1 MSIMTK
7 IDIFSGFLGAGKTT
21 LIKKLIKEAYSGE
34 KLVLIENEFGQIGID
49 GGFMQD
55 AGIEVREMNSGCICC
70 SLVGD
75 FGKALE
81 KVLTEYKPDRILIE
95 PSGVGKLSD
104 FIRAVQNV
112 APHGAVLNG
121 FTTVVDVNKCKMY
134 MKNFGE
140 FNDNQIQHAS
150 TIVLS
155 RTQNLS
161 EEKLRACLELLRQK
175 NAKAMIVKPP
185 WDQISGKQILDAMD
199 KARTLQTELEALEEE
214 ACCGHHHHH
223 DHDDDCGC
231 GHHHHAHDHEDECG
245 HSHDHDH
252 EDACGHHHHEHG
264 DDACSHNHTHEHHE
278 EHHTHSHVYEEHEH
292 THEHSHEGHTH
303 AHGHSHHHTSM
314 KDIEHIIGHLN
325 VPEKV
330 KEDAIAVYKL
340 IADAESHAHGRP
352 VEEVHFHEVGAMDA
366 VADIVGVCLAIYK
379 LAPEQIIAS
388 PVHVGYGQ
396 IHCAHGIL
404 PIPAPATA
412 HILQGIPIYGGRIE
426 GELCTPTGAALLK
439 HFAQSFGQMPM
450 MAVEQTGYGMGMK
463 DFTDANCLR
472 AIIGNTVE
480 GQEQTGC
487 HGAVQEMDS
496 IIELCC
502 NLDDMTPEKIGFV
515 TELLM
520 EEGAFDVYTTNIQ
533 MKKNRPAVMLTCMCA
548 KEDREKFLTLILK
561 HTTTLGVREYTCK
574 RYGLKR
580 EIREVET
587 IYGTVRVKAA
597 SGYGVAKE
605 KPEYEDMARIAKEKK
620 ISLAEIEKEVYK
632 NLK

>member
-1 MSIMTK
+1 MKTLYLECNM
-7 IDIFSGFLGAGKTT
+7 GA
-21 LIKKLIKEAYSGE
+21 
-34 KLVLIENEFGQIGID
+34 
-49 GGFMQD
+49 
-55 AGIEVREMNSGCICC
+55 AGDM
-70 SLVGD
+70 LM
-75 FGKALE
+75 AA
-81 KVLTEYKPDRILIE
+81 LTELMPDKDAFVKELNDLQIPQVNIE
-95 PSGVGKLSD
+95 
-104 FIRAVQNV
+104 R
-112 APHGAVLNG
+112 
-121 FTTVVDVNKCKMY
+121 TTIAKCGIMGTHMVVTVD
-134 MKNFGE
+134 GE
-140 FNDNQIQHAS
+140 
-150 TIVLS
+150 
-155 RTQNLS
+155 
-161 EEKLRACLELLRQK
+161 EEKSIDVP
-175 NAKAMIVKPP
+175 M
-185 WDQISGKQILDAMD
+185 
-199 KARTLQTELEALEEE
+199 
-214 ACCGHHHHH
+214 
-223 DHDDDCGC
+223 
-231 GHHHHAHDHEDECG
+231 HA
-245 HSHDHDH
+245 
-252 EDACGHHHHEHG
+252 
-264 DDACSHNHTHEHHE
+264 
-278 EHHTHSHVYEEHEH
+278 HTHSHVHEE
-292 THEHSHEGHTH
+292 HEHSHEGHTH

-340 IADAESHAHGRP
+340 IADAESHARGRP

-632 NLK
+632 NLKQTLINLKIEFQSSSL

>member
-1 MSIMTK
+1 MKTLYLECNM
-7 IDIFSGFLGAGKTT
+7 GA
-21 LIKKLIKEAYSGE
+21 
-34 KLVLIENEFGQIGID
+34 
-49 GGFMQD
+49 
-55 AGIEVREMNSGCICC
+55 AGDM
-70 SLVGD
+70 LM
-75 FGKALE
+75 AA
-81 KVLTEYKPDRILIE
+81 LTELMPDKDAFVKELNDLQIPQVNIE
-95 PSGVGKLSD
+95 RTTIAKCGIMGTHMV
-104 FIRAVQNV
+104 VTV
-112 APHGAVLNG
+112 NG
-121 FTTVVDVNKCKMY
+121 
-134 MKNFGE
+134 E
-140 FNDNQIQHAS
+140 
-150 TIVLS
+150 
-155 RTQNLS
+155 
-161 EEKLRACLELLRQK
+161 EEKSIDVP
-175 NAKAMIVKPP
+175 M
-185 WDQISGKQILDAMD
+185 
-199 KARTLQTELEALEEE
+199 
-214 ACCGHHHHH
+214 
-223 DHDDDCGC
+223 
-231 GHHHHAHDHEDECG
+231 HA
-245 HSHDHDH
+245 
-252 EDACGHHHHEHG
+252 
-264 DDACSHNHTHEHHE
+264 
-278 EHHTHSHVYEEHEH
+278 HTHSHVHEE
-292 THEHSHEGHTH
+292 HEHSHEGHTH

-580 EIREVET
+580 GIREVET
-587 IYGTVRVKAA
+587 IYGTVRVKVA
-597 SGYGVAKE
+597 SGYGVTKE

-632 NLK
+632 NLKQTLINLKIEFQSSSF

>member
-1 MSIMTK
+1 MKTLYLECNM
-7 IDIFSGFLGAGKTT
+7 GA
-21 LIKKLIKEAYSGE
+21 
-34 KLVLIENEFGQIGID
+34 
-49 GGFMQD
+49 
-55 AGIEVREMNSGCICC
+55 AGDM
-70 SLVGD
+70 LM
-75 FGKALE
+75 AA
-81 KVLTEYKPDRILIE
+81 LTELMPDKDVFVKELNDLQIPQVNIE
-95 PSGVGKLSD
+95 RTTIAKCGIMGTHMV
-104 FIRAVQNV
+104 VTV
-112 APHGAVLNG
+112 NG
-121 FTTVVDVNKCKMY
+121 
-134 MKNFGE
+134 E
-140 FNDNQIQHAS
+140 
-150 TIVLS
+150 
-155 RTQNLS
+155 
-161 EEKLRACLELLRQK
+161 EEKSIDVP
-175 NAKAMIVKPP
+175 M
-185 WDQISGKQILDAMD
+185 
-199 KARTLQTELEALEEE
+199 
-214 ACCGHHHHH
+214 
-223 DHDDDCGC
+223 
-231 GHHHHAHDHEDECG
+231 HA
-245 HSHDHDH
+245 
-252 EDACGHHHHEHG
+252 
-264 DDACSHNHTHEHHE
+264 
-278 EHHTHSHVYEEHEH
+278 HTHSHVHEEHEH
-292 THEHSHEGHTH
+292 THEHHHEGHTH

-533 MKKNRPAVMLTCMCA
+533 MKKNRPGILLTCLCEM
-548 KEDREKFLTLILK
+548 EEREKFTGLFFL
-561 HTTTLGVREYTCK
+561 HTSTRGVRYQVFERAKLESTFETRK
-574 RYGLKR
+574 TSYGN
-580 EIREVET
+580 IR
-587 IYGTVRVKAA
+587 IKKS
-597 SGYGVAKE
+597 SGYGIQKE
-605 KPEYEDMARIAKEKK
+605 KAEFEDLKSVVLKNHCAL
-620 ISLAEIEKEVYK
+620 SLNEIEKS
-632 NLK
+632 LH

>member
-1 MSIMTK
+1 MKTLYLECNM
-7 IDIFSGFLGAGKTT
+7 GA
-21 LIKKLIKEAYSGE
+21 
-34 KLVLIENEFGQIGID
+34 
-49 GGFMQD
+49 
-55 AGIEVREMNSGCICC
+55 AGDM
-70 SLVGD
+70 LM
-75 FGKALE
+75 AA
-81 KVLTEYKPDRILIE
+81 LTELMPDKDAFVKELNDLRIPQVNIE
-95 PSGVGKLSD
+95 RTTIAKCGIMGTHMV
-104 FIRAVQNV
+104 VTV
-112 APHGAVLNG
+112 NG
-121 FTTVVDVNKCKMY
+121 
-134 MKNFGE
+134 E
-140 FNDNQIQHAS
+140 
-150 TIVLS
+150 
-155 RTQNLS
+155 
-161 EEKLRACLELLRQK
+161 EEKSIDVP
-175 NAKAMIVKPP
+175 M
-185 WDQISGKQILDAMD
+185 
-199 KARTLQTELEALEEE
+199 
-214 ACCGHHHHH
+214 
-223 DHDDDCGC
+223 
-231 GHHHHAHDHEDECG
+231 HA
-245 HSHDHDH
+245 
-252 EDACGHHHHEHG
+252 
-264 DDACSHNHTHEHHE
+264 
-278 EHHTHSHVYEEHEH
+278 HTHSHVHEE
-292 THEHSHEGHTH
+292 HEHSHEGHTH

-472 AIIGNTVE
+472 AIVGNTVE

-632 NLK
+632 NLKQTLINLKIEFQSSSL

>member
-1 MSIMTK
+1 MKTLYLECNM
-7 IDIFSGFLGAGKTT
+7 GA
-21 LIKKLIKEAYSGE
+21 
-34 KLVLIENEFGQIGID
+34 
-49 GGFMQD
+49 
-55 AGIEVREMNSGCICC
+55 AGDM
-70 SLVGD
+70 LM
-75 FGKALE
+75 AA
-81 KVLTEYKPDRILIE
+81 LTELMPDKDAFVKELNDLQIPQVNIE
-95 PSGVGKLSD
+95 RTTIAKCGIMGTHMV
-104 FIRAVQNV
+104 VTV
-112 APHGAVLNG
+112 NG
-121 FTTVVDVNKCKMY
+121 
-134 MKNFGE
+134 E
-140 FNDNQIQHAS
+140 
-150 TIVLS
+150 
-155 RTQNLS
+155 
-161 EEKLRACLELLRQK
+161 EEKSIDVP
-175 NAKAMIVKPP
+175 M
-185 WDQISGKQILDAMD
+185 
-199 KARTLQTELEALEEE
+199 
-214 ACCGHHHHH
+214 
-223 DHDDDCGC
+223 
-231 GHHHHAHDHEDECG
+231 HA
-245 HSHDHDH
+245 
-252 EDACGHHHHEHG
+252 
-264 DDACSHNHTHEHHE
+264 
-278 EHHTHSHVYEEHEH
+278 HTHSHVHEEHEH

-632 NLK
+632 NLKQTLINLKIEFQSSSL

>member
-1 MSIMTK
+1 MKTVYLECNM
-7 IDIFSGFLGAGKTT
+7 GA
-21 LIKKLIKEAYSGE
+21 
-34 KLVLIENEFGQIGID
+34 
-49 GGFMQD
+49 
-55 AGIEVREMNSGCICC
+55 AGDM
-70 SLVGD
+70 LM
-75 FGKALE
+75 AA
-81 KVLTEYKPDRILIE
+81 LTELLPDKDAFVKELNDLRIPQVNIE
-95 PSGVGKLSD
+95 RTTIAKCGIMGTHMV
-104 FIRAVQNV
+104 VTV
-112 APHGAVLNG
+112 NG
-121 FTTVVDVNKCKMY
+121 
-134 MKNFGE
+134 E
-140 FNDNQIQHAS
+140 
-150 TIVLS
+150 
-155 RTQNLS
+155 
-161 EEKLRACLELLRQK
+161 EEKSIDVP
-175 NAKAMIVKPP
+175 M
-185 WDQISGKQILDAMD
+185 
-199 KARTLQTELEALEEE
+199 
-214 ACCGHHHHH
+214 
-223 DHDDDCGC
+223 
-231 GHHHHAHDHEDECG
+231 HA
-245 HSHDHDH
+245 
-252 EDACGHHHHEHG
+252 
-264 DDACSHNHTHEHHE
+264 
-278 EHHTHSHVYEEHEH
+278 HTHSHVHEE
-292 THEHSHEGHTH
+292 HEHSHEGHTH

-632 NLK
+632 NLKQTLINLKIEFQSSSL

>member
-1 MSIMTK
+1 MKTLYLECNM
-7 IDIFSGFLGAGKTT
+7 GA
-21 LIKKLIKEAYSGE
+21 
-34 KLVLIENEFGQIGID
+34 
-49 GGFMQD
+49 
-55 AGIEVREMNSGCICC
+55 AGDM
-70 SLVGD
+70 LM
-75 FGKALE
+75 AA
-81 KVLTEYKPDRILIE
+81 LTELMPDKDAFVKELNDLRIPQVNIE
-95 PSGVGKLSD
+95 RTTIAKCGIMGTHMV
-104 FIRAVQNV
+104 VTV
-112 APHGAVLNG
+112 NG
-121 FTTVVDVNKCKMY
+121 
-134 MKNFGE
+134 E
-140 FNDNQIQHAS
+140 
-150 TIVLS
+150 
-155 RTQNLS
+155 
-161 EEKLRACLELLRQK
+161 EEKSIDVP
-175 NAKAMIVKPP
+175 M
-185 WDQISGKQILDAMD
+185 
-199 KARTLQTELEALEEE
+199 
-214 ACCGHHHHH
+214 
-223 DHDDDCGC
+223 
-231 GHHHHAHDHEDECG
+231 HAH
-245 HSHDHDH
+245 
-252 EDACGHHHHEHG
+252 
-264 DDACSHNHTHEHHE
+264 T
-278 EHHTHSHVYEEHEH
+278 
-292 THEHSHEGHTH
+292 HSHEGHTH

-580 EIREVET
+580 GIREVET
-587 IYGTVRVKAA
+587 IYGTVRVKVA
-597 SGYGVAKE
+597 SGYGVTKE

-632 NLK
+632 NLKQTLINLKIEFQSSSL

>member
-1 MSIMTK
+1 MKTLYLECNM
-7 IDIFSGFLGAGKTT
+7 GA
-21 LIKKLIKEAYSGE
+21 
-34 KLVLIENEFGQIGID
+34 
-49 GGFMQD
+49 
-55 AGIEVREMNSGCICC
+55 AGDM
-70 SLVGD
+70 LM
-75 FGKALE
+75 AA
-81 KVLTEYKPDRILIE
+81 LTELMPDKDAFVKELNDLQIPQVNIE
-95 PSGVGKLSD
+95 
-104 FIRAVQNV
+104 R
-112 APHGAVLNG
+112 
-121 FTTVVDVNKCKMY
+121 TTIAKCGIMGTHMVVTVDR
-134 MKNFGE
+134 E
-140 FNDNQIQHAS
+140 
-150 TIVLS
+150 
-155 RTQNLS
+155 
-161 EEKLRACLELLRQK
+161 EEKSIDVP
-175 NAKAMIVKPP
+175 M
-185 WDQISGKQILDAMD
+185 
-199 KARTLQTELEALEEE
+199 
-214 ACCGHHHHH
+214 
-223 DHDDDCGC
+223 
-231 GHHHHAHDHEDECG
+231 HAH
-245 HSHDHDH
+245 
-252 EDACGHHHHEHG
+252 
-264 DDACSHNHTHEHHE
+264 T
-278 EHHTHSHVYEEHEH
+278 
-292 THEHSHEGHTH
+292 HSHEGHTH

-632 NLK
+632 NLKQTLINLKIEFQSSSL

>member
-1 MSIMTK
+1 MKTLYLECNM
-7 IDIFSGFLGAGKTT
+7 GA
-21 LIKKLIKEAYSGE
+21 
-34 KLVLIENEFGQIGID
+34 
-49 GGFMQD
+49 
-55 AGIEVREMNSGCICC
+55 AGDM
-70 SLVGD
+70 LM
-75 FGKALE
+75 AA
-81 KVLTEYKPDRILIE
+81 LTELMPDKDVFVKELNDLQIPQVNIE
-95 PSGVGKLSD
+95 RTTIAKCGIMGTHMV
-104 FIRAVQNV
+104 VTV
-112 APHGAVLNG
+112 NG
-121 FTTVVDVNKCKMY
+121 EEEKSVDVPMHAHTRSHVH
-134 MKNFGE
+134 GE
-140 FNDNQIQHAS
+140 HEH
-150 TIVLS
+150 TH
-155 RTQNLS
+155 
-161 EEKLRACLELLRQK
+161 E
-175 NAKAMIVKPP
+175 
-185 WDQISGKQILDAMD
+185 
-199 KARTLQTELEALEEE
+199 
-214 ACCGHHHHH
+214 HHHEHSDEEH
-223 DHDDDCGC
+223 FHA
-231 GHHHHAHDHEDECG
+231 HHHEHSDEEHFHAHHHEHSDEEY
-245 HSHDHDH
+245 SQ
-252 EDACGHHHHEHG
+252 HHHEHG

-278 EHHTHSHVYEEHEH
+278 EHHT
-292 THEHSHEGHTH
+292 HSHEGHTH

-450 MAVEQTGYGMGMK
+450 MAVERTGYGMGMK

-502 NLDDMTPEKIGFV
+502 NLDDTTPEKIGFV

-533 MKKNRPAVMLTCMCA
+533 MKKNRPGILLTCLCEM
-548 KEDREKFLTLILK
+548 EEREKFTGLFFL
-561 HTTTLGVREYTCK
+561 HTSTRGVRYQVFERAKLESTFETRK
-574 RYGLKR
+574 TSYGN
-580 EIREVET
+580 IR
-587 IYGTVRVKAA
+587 IKKS
-597 SGYGVAKE
+597 SGYGIQKE
-605 KPEYEDMARIAKEKK
+605 KAEFEDLKSVVLKNHCALSLNEVEK
-620 ISLAEIEKEVYK
+620 SLH
-632 NLK
+632 

>member
-1 MSIMTK
+1 
-7 IDIFSGFLGAGKTT
+7 
-21 LIKKLIKEAYSGE
+21 
-34 KLVLIENEFGQIGID
+34 
-49 GGFMQD
+49 
-55 AGIEVREMNSGCICC
+55 
-70 SLVGD
+70 
-75 FGKALE
+75 
-81 KVLTEYKPDRILIE
+81 
-95 PSGVGKLSD
+95 
-104 FIRAVQNV
+104 
-112 APHGAVLNG
+112 
-121 FTTVVDVNKCKMY
+121 
-134 MKNFGE
+134 
-140 FNDNQIQHAS
+140 
-150 TIVLS
+150 
-155 RTQNLS
+155 
-161 EEKLRACLELLRQK
+161 
-175 NAKAMIVKPP
+175 
-185 WDQISGKQILDAMD
+185 
-199 KARTLQTELEALEEE
+199 
-214 ACCGHHHHH
+214 
-223 DHDDDCGC
+223 
-231 GHHHHAHDHEDECG
+231 
-245 HSHDHDH
+245 
-252 EDACGHHHHEHG
+252 
-264 DDACSHNHTHEHHE
+264 
-278 EHHTHSHVYEEHEH
+278 
-292 THEHSHEGHTH
+292 
-303 AHGHSHHHTSM
+303 M

-620 ISLAEIEKEVYK
+620 ISLAEIEKEVQAEYEERLYAIEFDYAVNIALLQIGVVDLDLVKVKLDLTKLSMNEKGEISGLEEQVEEIRQQFPMLFVDNADLLPANFYGLKPLVGQKNYSAITREDINNMNYK
-632 NLK
+632 ERLALLKSNPSLYHALIG

>member
-1 MSIMTK
+1 MKTLYLECNM
-7 IDIFSGFLGAGKTT
+7 GA
-21 LIKKLIKEAYSGE
+21 
-34 KLVLIENEFGQIGID
+34 
-49 GGFMQD
+49 
-55 AGIEVREMNSGCICC
+55 AGDM
-70 SLVGD
+70 LM
-75 FGKALE
+75 AA
-81 KVLTEYKPDRILIE
+81 LTELMPNKDAFVKELNDLRIPQVNIE
-95 PSGVGKLSD
+95 RTTIAKCGIMGTHMV
-104 FIRAVQNV
+104 VTV
-112 APHGAVLNG
+112 NG
-121 FTTVVDVNKCKMY
+121 
-134 MKNFGE
+134 E
-140 FNDNQIQHAS
+140 
-150 TIVLS
+150 
-155 RTQNLS
+155 
-161 EEKLRACLELLRQK
+161 EEKSIDVP
-175 NAKAMIVKPP
+175 M
-185 WDQISGKQILDAMD
+185 
-199 KARTLQTELEALEEE
+199 
-214 ACCGHHHHH
+214 
-223 DHDDDCGC
+223 
-231 GHHHHAHDHEDECG
+231 HA
-245 HSHDHDH
+245 
-252 EDACGHHHHEHG
+252 
-264 DDACSHNHTHEHHE
+264 
-278 EHHTHSHVYEEHEH
+278 HTHSHV
-292 THEHSHEGHTH
+292 HEGHTH

-580 EIREVET
+580 GIREVET
-587 IYGTVRVKAA
+587 IYGTVRVKVA
-597 SGYGVAKE
+597 SGYGVTKE

-632 NLK
+632 NLKQTLINLKIEFQSSSL

>member
-1 MSIMTK
+1 MKTLYLECNM
-7 IDIFSGFLGAGKTT
+7 GA
-21 LIKKLIKEAYSGE
+21 
-34 KLVLIENEFGQIGID
+34 
-49 GGFMQD
+49 
-55 AGIEVREMNSGCICC
+55 AGDM
-70 SLVGD
+70 LM
-75 FGKALE
+75 AA
-81 KVLTEYKPDRILIE
+81 LTELMPDKDVFVKELNDLQIPQVNIE
-95 PSGVGKLSD
+95 RTTIAKCGIMGTHMV
-104 FIRAVQNV
+104 VTV
-112 APHGAVLNG
+112 NG
-121 FTTVVDVNKCKMY
+121 EEEKSVDVPM
-134 MKNFGE
+134 
-140 FNDNQIQHAS
+140 HA
-150 TIVLS
+150 
-155 RTQNLS
+155 
-161 EEKLRACLELLRQK
+161 
-175 NAKAMIVKPP
+175 
-185 WDQISGKQILDAMD
+185 
-199 KARTLQTELEALEEE
+199 
-214 ACCGHHHHH
+214 
-223 DHDDDCGC
+223 
-231 GHHHHAHDHEDECG
+231 
-245 HSHDHDH
+245 
-252 EDACGHHHHEHG
+252 
-264 DDACSHNHTHEHHE
+264 
-278 EHHTHSHVYEEHEH
+278 HTHSHVHEEHEH
-292 THEHSHEGHTH
+292 THEHHHEGHTH

-314 KDIEHIIGHLN
+314 KDIEHIIGYLN

-580 EIREVET
+580 GIREVET
-587 IYGTVRVKAA
+587 IYGTVRVKVA
-597 SGYGVAKE
+597 SGYGVTKE

-632 NLK
+632 NLKQTLINLKIEFQSSSL

>member
-1 MSIMTK
+1 MKTLYLECNM
-7 IDIFSGFLGAGKTT
+7 GA
-21 LIKKLIKEAYSGE
+21 
-34 KLVLIENEFGQIGID
+34 
-49 GGFMQD
+49 
-55 AGIEVREMNSGCICC
+55 AGDM
-70 SLVGD
+70 LM
-75 FGKALE
+75 AA
-81 KVLTEYKPDRILIE
+81 LTELMPDKDAFVKELNDLQIPQVNIE
-95 PSGVGKLSD
+95 RTTIAKCGIMGTHMV
-104 FIRAVQNV
+104 VTV
-112 APHGAVLNG
+112 NG
-121 FTTVVDVNKCKMY
+121 EEEKSVDVPM
-134 MKNFGE
+134 
-140 FNDNQIQHAS
+140 
-150 TIVLS
+150 
-155 RTQNLS
+155 
-161 EEKLRACLELLRQK
+161 
-175 NAKAMIVKPP
+175 
-185 WDQISGKQILDAMD
+185 
-199 KARTLQTELEALEEE
+199 
-214 ACCGHHHHH
+214 
-223 DHDDDCGC
+223 
-231 GHHHHAHDHEDECG
+231 HAHT
-245 HSHDHDH
+245 HSHIH
-252 EDACGHHHHEHG
+252 EEQEHSHEHHHEHS
-264 DDACSHNHTHEHHE
+264 DEEHTHNHNHNHSGESHSHEHGDEAHD
-278 EHHTHSHVYEEHEH
+278 HIHEHEH
-292 THEHSHEGHTH
+292 
-303 AHGHSHHHTSM
+303 HHHTSM

-412 HILQGIPIYGGRIE
+412 HILQGVPIYGGRIE

-480 GQEQTGC
+480 EQEQTGC

-520 EEGAFDVYTTNIQ
+520 KEGAFDVYTTNIQ

-548 KEDREKFLTLILK
+548 KADREKFLTLILK

-580 EIREVET
+580 EIKEVET
-587 IYGTVRVKAA
+587 IYGTVHVKIA
-597 SGYGVAKE
+597 SGYGITKE

>member
-1 MSIMTK
+1 MKTLYLECNMGAAGDMLMAALTELMPDKDAFVKELNDLQIPQVK
-7 IDIFSGFLGAGKTT
+7 IQRTT
-21 LIKKLIKEAYSGE
+21 LSKC
-34 KLVLIENEFGQIGID
+34 GIM
-49 GGFMQD
+49 GTHM
-55 AGIEVREMNSGCICC
+55 V
-70 SLVGD
+70 VT
-75 FGKALE
+75 
-81 KVLTEYKPDRILIE
+81 V
-95 PSGVGKLSD
+95 
-104 FIRAVQNV
+104 
-112 APHGAVLNG
+112 NG
-121 FTTVVDVNKCKMY
+121 
-134 MKNFGE
+134 
-140 FNDNQIQHAS
+140 
-150 TIVLS
+150 
-155 RTQNLS
+155 
-161 EEKLRACLELLRQK
+161 
-175 NAKAMIVKPP
+175 
-185 WDQISGKQILDAMD
+185 
-199 KARTLQTELEALEEE
+199 EEE
-214 ACCGHHHHH
+214 QSI
-223 DHDDDCGC
+223 DVPM
-231 GHHHHAHDHEDECG
+231 HAHNHSYEEHMHYHEHSDEE
-245 HSHDHDH
+245 HFHD
-252 EDACGHHHHEHG
+252 HHHEHFHHEHG
-264 DDACSHNHTHEHHE
+264 EEVCEHSHTHEHI
-278 EHHTHSHVYEEHEH
+278 HSEQNPV
-292 THEHSHEGHTH
+292 HEHSHEGHTH
-303 AHGHSHHHTSM
+303 THGHSHHHHTSM
-314 KDIEHIIGHLN
+314 QDIEHIIGHLN

-412 HILQGIPIYGGRIE
+412 HILQGVPIYGGRIE

-439 HFAQSFGQMPM
+439 HFAQSFGPMPM

-472 AIIGNTVE
+472 AIIGNTIE
-480 GQEQTGC
+480 EKEQTGC
-487 HGAVQEMDS
+487 HGRVQEMDS

-520 EEGAFDVYTTNIQ
+520 KEGAFDVYTTNIQ
-533 MKKNRPAVMLTCMCA
+533 MKKNRPAIMLTCMCA

-587 IYGTVRVKAA
+587 IYGTVRVKVA
-597 SGYGVAKE
+597 SGYGITKE

-620 ISLAEIEKEVYK
+620 ISLAEIEKEIYK

>member
-1 MSIMTK
+1 MKTLYLECNM
-7 IDIFSGFLGAGKTT
+7 GA
-21 LIKKLIKEAYSGE
+21 
-34 KLVLIENEFGQIGID
+34 
-49 GGFMQD
+49 
-55 AGIEVREMNSGCICC
+55 AGDM
-70 SLVGD
+70 LM
-75 FGKALE
+75 AA
-81 KVLTEYKPDRILIE
+81 LTELMPDKDAFVKELNDLQIPQVNIE
-95 PSGVGKLSD
+95 RTTIAKCGIMGTHMV
-104 FIRAVQNV
+104 VTV
-112 APHGAVLNG
+112 NG
-121 FTTVVDVNKCKMY
+121 
-134 MKNFGE
+134 E
-140 FNDNQIQHAS
+140 
-150 TIVLS
+150 
-155 RTQNLS
+155 
-161 EEKLRACLELLRQK
+161 EEKSIDVP
-175 NAKAMIVKPP
+175 M
-185 WDQISGKQILDAMD
+185 
-199 KARTLQTELEALEEE
+199 
-214 ACCGHHHHH
+214 
-223 DHDDDCGC
+223 
-231 GHHHHAHDHEDECG
+231 HA
-245 HSHDHDH
+245 
-252 EDACGHHHHEHG
+252 
-264 DDACSHNHTHEHHE
+264 
-278 EHHTHSHVYEEHEH
+278 HTHSHVHEE
-292 THEHSHEGHTH
+292 HTH

-314 KDIEHIIGHLN
+314 KDIEHIIGHLK

-597 SGYGVAKE
+597 SGYGITKE

-632 NLK
+632 NLKQTLINLKIEFQSSSL

>member
-1 MSIMTK
+1 MKTLYLECNM
-7 IDIFSGFLGAGKTT
+7 GA
-21 LIKKLIKEAYSGE
+21 
-34 KLVLIENEFGQIGID
+34 
-49 GGFMQD
+49 
-55 AGIEVREMNSGCICC
+55 AGDM
-70 SLVGD
+70 LM
-75 FGKALE
+75 AA
-81 KVLTEYKPDRILIE
+81 LTELMPDKDAFVKELNDLQIPQVNIE
-95 PSGVGKLSD
+95 RTTIAKCGIMGTHMV
-104 FIRAVQNV
+104 VTV
-112 APHGAVLNG
+112 NG
-121 FTTVVDVNKCKMY
+121 
-134 MKNFGE
+134 E
-140 FNDNQIQHAS
+140 
-150 TIVLS
+150 
-155 RTQNLS
+155 
-161 EEKLRACLELLRQK
+161 EEKSIDVP
-175 NAKAMIVKPP
+175 M
-185 WDQISGKQILDAMD
+185 
-199 KARTLQTELEALEEE
+199 
-214 ACCGHHHHH
+214 
-223 DHDDDCGC
+223 
-231 GHHHHAHDHEDECG
+231 HA
-245 HSHDHDH
+245 
-252 EDACGHHHHEHG
+252 
-264 DDACSHNHTHEHHE
+264 
-278 EHHTHSHVYEEHEH
+278 HTHSHVHEE
-292 THEHSHEGHTH
+292 HEHSHEGHTH

-632 NLK
+632 NLKQTLINLKIEFQSSSL

>member
-1 MSIMTK
+1 MKTLYLECNM
-7 IDIFSGFLGAGKTT
+7 GA
-21 LIKKLIKEAYSGE
+21 
-34 KLVLIENEFGQIGID
+34 
-49 GGFMQD
+49 
-55 AGIEVREMNSGCICC
+55 AGDM
-70 SLVGD
+70 LM
-75 FGKALE
+75 AA
-81 KVLTEYKPDRILIE
+81 LTELMPDKDAFVKELNDLQIPQVNIE
-95 PSGVGKLSD
+95 RTTIAKCGIMGTHMV
-104 FIRAVQNV
+104 VTV
-112 APHGAVLNG
+112 NG
-121 FTTVVDVNKCKMY
+121 EEEKSVDVPM
-134 MKNFGE
+134 
-140 FNDNQIQHAS
+140 HAS
-150 TIVLS
+150 THSHVH
-155 RTQNLS
+155 
-161 EEKLRACLELLRQK
+161 EEQMHTHEHHHEYS
-175 NAKAMIVKPP
+175 
-185 WDQISGKQILDAMD
+185 D
-199 KARTLQTELEALEEE
+199 EE
-214 ACCGHHHHH
+214 HTHNHHH
-223 DHDDDCGC
+223 DHS
-231 GHHHHAHDHEDECG
+231 DEG
-245 HSHDHDH
+245 HSHDHI
-252 EDACGHHHHEHG
+252 HEH
-264 DDACSHNHTHEHHE
+264 EHYHE
-278 EHHTHSHVYEEHEH
+278 EHDHIHEELGHSHPHEHIHSDHEH
-292 THEHSHEGHTH
+292 THDHSHEGHTH
-303 AHGHSHHHTSM
+303 THGHGHHHHTSM

-340 IADAESHAHGRP
+340 IAAAESHAHGRP

-412 HILQGIPIYGGRIE
+412 HILQGVPIYGGRIE

-450 MAVEQTGYGMGMK
+450 MAVENTGYGMGMK

-480 GQEQTGC
+480 EQEQTGC

-520 EEGAFDVYTTNIQ
+520 KEGAFDVYTTNIQ

-580 EIREVET
+580 EIKEVET
-587 IYGTVRVKAA
+587 SYGTVRVKVA
-597 SGYGVAKE
+597 SGYGITKE
-605 KPEYEDMARIAKEKK
+605 KPEYEDMARIANEKK

>member
-1 MSIMTK
+1 MKTLYLECNM
-7 IDIFSGFLGAGKTT
+7 GA
-21 LIKKLIKEAYSGE
+21 
-34 KLVLIENEFGQIGID
+34 
-49 GGFMQD
+49 
-55 AGIEVREMNSGCICC
+55 AGDM
-70 SLVGD
+70 LM
-75 FGKALE
+75 AA
-81 KVLTEYKPDRILIE
+81 LTELMPDKDAFVKELNDLRIPQVNIE
-95 PSGVGKLSD
+95 RTTIAKCGIMGTHMV
-104 FIRAVQNV
+104 VTV
-112 APHGAVLNG
+112 NG
-121 FTTVVDVNKCKMY
+121 
-134 MKNFGE
+134 E
-140 FNDNQIQHAS
+140 
-150 TIVLS
+150 
-155 RTQNLS
+155 
-161 EEKLRACLELLRQK
+161 EEKSIDVP
-175 NAKAMIVKPP
+175 M
-185 WDQISGKQILDAMD
+185 
-199 KARTLQTELEALEEE
+199 
-214 ACCGHHHHH
+214 
-223 DHDDDCGC
+223 
-231 GHHHHAHDHEDECG
+231 HAH
-245 HSHDHDH
+245 
-252 EDACGHHHHEHG
+252 
-264 DDACSHNHTHEHHE
+264 T
-278 EHHTHSHVYEEHEH
+278 
-292 THEHSHEGHTH
+292 HSHEGHTH

-632 NLK
+632 NLKQTLINLKIEFQSSSL

>member
-1 MSIMTK
+1 MKTLYLECNM
-7 IDIFSGFLGAGKTT
+7 GA
-21 LIKKLIKEAYSGE
+21 
-34 KLVLIENEFGQIGID
+34 
-49 GGFMQD
+49 
-55 AGIEVREMNSGCICC
+55 AGDM
-70 SLVGD
+70 LM
-75 FGKALE
+75 AA
-81 KVLTEYKPDRILIE
+81 LTELMPDKDAFVKELNDLQIPQVNIE
-95 PSGVGKLSD
+95 RTTIAKCGIMGTHMV
-104 FIRAVQNV
+104 VTV
-112 APHGAVLNG
+112 NG
-121 FTTVVDVNKCKMY
+121 
-134 MKNFGE
+134 E
-140 FNDNQIQHAS
+140 
-150 TIVLS
+150 
-155 RTQNLS
+155 
-161 EEKLRACLELLRQK
+161 EEKSIDVP
-175 NAKAMIVKPP
+175 M
-185 WDQISGKQILDAMD
+185 
-199 KARTLQTELEALEEE
+199 
-214 ACCGHHHHH
+214 
-223 DHDDDCGC
+223 
-231 GHHHHAHDHEDECG
+231 HA
-245 HSHDHDH
+245 
-252 EDACGHHHHEHG
+252 
-264 DDACSHNHTHEHHE
+264 
-278 EHHTHSHVYEEHEH
+278 HTHSHVHEE
-292 THEHSHEGHTH
+292 HEHSHEGHTH

-597 SGYGVAKE
+597 YGYGVAKE

-632 NLK
+632 NLKQTLINLKIEFQSSSL

>member
-1 MSIMTK
+1 MKTLYLECNM
-7 IDIFSGFLGAGKTT
+7 GA
-21 LIKKLIKEAYSGE
+21 
-34 KLVLIENEFGQIGID
+34 
-49 GGFMQD
+49 
-55 AGIEVREMNSGCICC
+55 AGDM
-70 SLVGD
+70 LM
-75 FGKALE
+75 AA
-81 KVLTEYKPDRILIE
+81 LTELMPDKDAFVKELNDLRIPQVNIE
-95 PSGVGKLSD
+95 RTTIAKCGIMGTHMV
-104 FIRAVQNV
+104 VTV
-112 APHGAVLNG
+112 NG
-121 FTTVVDVNKCKMY
+121 
-134 MKNFGE
+134 E
-140 FNDNQIQHAS
+140 
-150 TIVLS
+150 
-155 RTQNLS
+155 
-161 EEKLRACLELLRQK
+161 EEKSIDVP
-175 NAKAMIVKPP
+175 M
-185 WDQISGKQILDAMD
+185 
-199 KARTLQTELEALEEE
+199 
-214 ACCGHHHHH
+214 
-223 DHDDDCGC
+223 
-231 GHHHHAHDHEDECG
+231 HAH
-245 HSHDHDH
+245 
-252 EDACGHHHHEHG
+252 
-264 DDACSHNHTHEHHE
+264 T
-278 EHHTHSHVYEEHEH
+278 
-292 THEHSHEGHTH
+292 HSHEGHTH
-303 AHGHSHHHTSM
+303 AHGHSHYHTSM

-632 NLK
+632 NLKQTLINLKIEFQSSSL

>member
-1 MSIMTK
+1 MKTLYLECNM
-7 IDIFSGFLGAGKTT
+7 GA
-21 LIKKLIKEAYSGE
+21 
-34 KLVLIENEFGQIGID
+34 
-49 GGFMQD
+49 
-55 AGIEVREMNSGCICC
+55 AGDM
-70 SLVGD
+70 LM
-75 FGKALE
+75 AA
-81 KVLTEYKPDRILIE
+81 LTELMPDKDAFVKELNDLQIPQVNIE
-95 PSGVGKLSD
+95 RTTIAKCGIMGTHMV
-104 FIRAVQNV
+104 VTV
-112 APHGAVLNG
+112 NG
-121 FTTVVDVNKCKMY
+121 EEEKSVDVPMY
-134 MKNFGE
+134 
-140 FNDNQIQHAS
+140 A
-150 TIVLS
+150 
-155 RTQNLS
+155 
-161 EEKLRACLELLRQK
+161 
-175 NAKAMIVKPP
+175 
-185 WDQISGKQILDAMD
+185 
-199 KARTLQTELEALEEE
+199 
-214 ACCGHHHHH
+214 
-223 DHDDDCGC
+223 
-231 GHHHHAHDHEDECG
+231 
-245 HSHDHDH
+245 
-252 EDACGHHHHEHG
+252 
-264 DDACSHNHTHEHHE
+264 
-278 EHHTHSHVYEEHEH
+278 HTHSHVHEEHEH
-292 THEHSHEGHTH
+292 SQEHHHEHIHNHSHDHTGEGHSHEHTHDHSHEGHTH
-303 AHGHSHHHTSM
+303 THSHGHHHHTSM

-412 HILQGIPIYGGRIE
+412 HILQGVPIYGGRIE

-450 MAVEQTGYGMGMK
+450 MAVEKTGYGMGMK

-480 GQEQTGC
+480 EQEQTSC
-487 HGAVQEMDS
+487 HGKVQEMDS

-520 EEGAFDVYTTNIQ
+520 KEGAFDVYTTNIQ

-580 EIREVET
+580 EIKEVET
-587 IYGTVRVKAA
+587 IYGMVHVKVA
-597 SGYGVAKE
+597 SGYGITKE

>member
-1 MSIMTK
+1 MKTLYLECNM
-7 IDIFSGFLGAGKTT
+7 GA
-21 LIKKLIKEAYSGE
+21 
-34 KLVLIENEFGQIGID
+34 
-49 GGFMQD
+49 
-55 AGIEVREMNSGCICC
+55 AGDM
-70 SLVGD
+70 LM
-75 FGKALE
+75 AA
-81 KVLTEYKPDRILIE
+81 LTELMPNKDAFVKELNDLRIPQVNIE
-95 PSGVGKLSD
+95 RTTIAKCGIMGTHMV
-104 FIRAVQNV
+104 VTV
-112 APHGAVLNG
+112 NG
-121 FTTVVDVNKCKMY
+121 
-134 MKNFGE
+134 E
-140 FNDNQIQHAS
+140 
-150 TIVLS
+150 
-155 RTQNLS
+155 
-161 EEKLRACLELLRQK
+161 EEKSIDVPMHAHTHSH
-175 NAKAMIVKPP
+175 VH
-185 WDQISGKQILDAMD
+185 
-199 KARTLQTELEALEEE
+199 EEHE
-214 ACCGHHHHH
+214 HTHEHHHEHSDEEH
-223 DHDDDCGC
+223 F
-231 GHHHHAHDHEDECG
+231 HA
-245 HSHDHDH
+245 
-252 EDACGHHHHEHG
+252 HHHEHG

-278 EHHTHSHVYEEHEH
+278 EHHTHSHV
-292 THEHSHEGHTH
+292 HEGHTH
-303 AHGHSHHHTSM
+303 
-314 KDIEHIIGHLN
+314 
-325 VPEKV
+325 
-330 KEDAIAVYKL
+330 
-340 IADAESHAHGRP
+340 P

-580 EIREVET
+580 GIREVET
-587 IYGTVRVKAA
+587 IYGTVRVKVA
-597 SGYGVAKE
+597 SGYGVTKE

>member
-1 MSIMTK
+1 MKTLYLECNM
-7 IDIFSGFLGAGKTT
+7 GA
-21 LIKKLIKEAYSGE
+21 
-34 KLVLIENEFGQIGID
+34 
-49 GGFMQD
+49 
-55 AGIEVREMNSGCICC
+55 AGDM
-70 SLVGD
+70 LM
-75 FGKALE
+75 AA
-81 KVLTEYKPDRILIE
+81 LTELMPDKDVFVKELNDLQIPQVNIE
-95 PSGVGKLSD
+95 RTTIAKCGIMGTHMV
-104 FIRAVQNV
+104 VTV
-112 APHGAVLNG
+112 NG
-121 FTTVVDVNKCKMY
+121 
-134 MKNFGE
+134 E
-140 FNDNQIQHAS
+140 
-150 TIVLS
+150 
-155 RTQNLS
+155 
-161 EEKLRACLELLRQK
+161 EEKSIDVP
-175 NAKAMIVKPP
+175 M
-185 WDQISGKQILDAMD
+185 
-199 KARTLQTELEALEEE
+199 
-214 ACCGHHHHH
+214 
-223 DHDDDCGC
+223 
-231 GHHHHAHDHEDECG
+231 HA
-245 HSHDHDH
+245 
-252 EDACGHHHHEHG
+252 
-264 DDACSHNHTHEHHE
+264 
-278 EHHTHSHVYEEHEH
+278 HTHSHVHEEHEH
-292 THEHSHEGHTH
+292 THEHHHEGHTH

-580 EIREVET
+580 GIREVET
-587 IYGTVRVKAA
+587 IYGTVRVKVA
-597 SGYGVAKE
+597 SGYGVTKE

-632 NLK
+632 NLKQTLINLKIEFQSSSL

>member
-1 MSIMTK
+1 MKTLYLECNM
-7 IDIFSGFLGAGKTT
+7 GA
-21 LIKKLIKEAYSGE
+21 
-34 KLVLIENEFGQIGID
+34 
-49 GGFMQD
+49 
-55 AGIEVREMNSGCICC
+55 AGDM
-70 SLVGD
+70 LM
-75 FGKALE
+75 AA
-81 KVLTEYKPDRILIE
+81 LTELMPDKDAFVKELNDLQIPQVNIE
-95 PSGVGKLSD
+95 
-104 FIRAVQNV
+104 R
-112 APHGAVLNG
+112 
-121 FTTVVDVNKCKMY
+121 TTIAKCGIMGTHMVVTVD
-134 MKNFGE
+134 GE
-140 FNDNQIQHAS
+140 
-150 TIVLS
+150 
-155 RTQNLS
+155 
-161 EEKLRACLELLRQK
+161 EEKSIDVPMHAHTHSH
-175 NAKAMIVKPP
+175 VH
-185 WDQISGKQILDAMD
+185 
-199 KARTLQTELEALEEE
+199 EEHE
-214 ACCGHHHHH
+214 HTHEHHHEHSDEEH
-223 DHDDDCGC
+223 FHA
-231 GHHHHAHDHEDECG
+231 HHHEHSDEEY
-245 HSHDHDH
+245 S
-252 EDACGHHHHEHG
+252 HHHHEHG

-548 KEDREKFLTLILK
+548 KEDRKKFLTLILK